1 MNKRSGYSHVN
12 KAPRIGGPCACG
24 CGETVSQPPG
34 SGRPRRFITGHHR
47 SPKTGGPCA
56 CGCGE
61 MTVRVNKK
69 GPVPKF
75 LPGHPLEK
83 TDETATSGI

>member
-1 MNKRSGYSHVN
+1 MNKRSGYTHVN

-24 CGETVSQPPG
+24 CGEQVSQPPG
-34 SGRPRRFITGHHR
+34 SGRTRRYIKGHQRPPR
-47 SPKTGGPCA
+47 TGGPCA

-61 MTVRVNKK
+61 MTVRVKSK
-69 GPVPKF
+69 GPVPRF

-83 TDETATSGI
+83 VSGEAAA